1 MLRSQATSKIF
12 INQLKFPPLTDT
24 ACLYPLSCYY
34 RVSKLAFHSLSL
46 AWVCQIKCCW
56 LRRSWALIIISCF
69 SFFACCLGYSPM
81 CSSPCFPSPFPL
93 LFSRLRAQPVLM
105 SFNLWQIYLCI
116 NLKFALSRFRFSRL
130 LPGSDYR
137 LAQGTPSLLTL
148 KT

>member
-1 MLRSQATSKIF
+1 
-12 INQLKFPPLTDT
+12 
-24 ACLYPLSCYY
+24 
-34 RVSKLAFHSLSL
+34 
-46 AWVCQIKCCW
+46 
-56 LRRSWALIIISCF
+56 
-69 SFFACCLGYSPM
+69 
-81 CSSPCFPSPFPL
+81 
-93 LFSRLRAQPVLM
+93 M